1 MDITLLLFQLAVLL
15 GSVMIHEVAHGAM
28 ALRLGDD
35 TAKLAGRLTLNPIK
49 HLDVVGSLL
58 FPLFL
63 FMAHSPIILGWA
75 KPVPYDPTRLYK
87 DPRYGPLK
95 VALAGPAS
103 NILIASIV
111 SVIIR
116 LGGAFLNPEVIAFLG
131 FIVFLNVLLAV
142 FNLIPVPP
150 LDGSKVIATFL
161 PLNTA
166 MAFER
171 IGFLGI
177 FLVLILLY
185 FFFPVITSIAYS
197 IFGLFVGPSGLTSFL
212 NLFGR

>member
-1 MDITLLLFQLAVLL
+1 MDVTLLLFQLAVLL

-49 HLDVVGSLL
+49 HLDVVGSFL
-58 FPLFL
+58 FPLLLYYAKFP
-63 FMAHSPIILGWA
+63 FILGWA
-75 KPVPYDPTRLYK
+75 KPVPYDPARLYR
-87 DPRYGPLK
+87 DFRYGPLK

-103 NILIASIV
+103 NVLLALIV
-111 SVIIR
+111 SVIVR
-116 LGGAFLNPEVIAFLG
+116 LGEGFLSGEVVSLLG

-150 LDGSKVIATFL
+150 LDGSKIIAAFL
-161 PLNTA
+161 PRQAALS
-166 MAFER
+166 FER

-177 FLVLILLY
+177 FIILFLL
-185 FFFPVITSIAYS
+185 FFTGGLSIIQALS
-197 IFGLFVGPSGLTSFL
+197 VTVSELLT
-212 NLFGR
+212 GG